1 MAKHSYAKG
10 WFTLDAAVCVFRSGL
25 HQSRYRKFSISLQK
39 CNHLPQTHAENA
51 VMSNWSGV
59 VVHQQISITYWPMT
73 KELYR
78 YLCRYSIPL
87 CTQYSVQIEETF
99 FSVNLPNLR
108 KFRLWIGWMHLGK
121 RAYRNCCPTQTTI
134 DRRRNLAPVLKIK
147 CSFNIVM
154 TPTLLSKV
162 LLYCLT

>member
-25 HQSRYRKFSISLQK
+25 HQCRDRKFSISLQK

-99 FSVNLPNLR
+99 FFC
-108 KFRLWIGWMHLGK
+108 KFAESAKIQTLNRMNAFGK
-121 RAYRNCCPTQTTI
+121 
-134 DRRRNLAPVLKIK
+134 KG
-147 CSFNIVM
+147 
-154 TPTLLSKV
+154 LSK
-162 LLYCLT
+162 LLPDSNDHWQEKEPCPCVKNQVQLQYRYDSNFIK